1 MTYHLCY
8 NNIKNEGVS
17 MINVHNVTFS
27 YNGQDEAIKNVS
39 FSIKKGSFISIVGH
53 NGSGKSTLA
62 KLLVGLLK
70 PSAGTIEIDGLTLNE
85 DNLVDIRK
93 KVGIVFQNPD
103 NQFVGVTVRHD
114 IAFGLENQ
122 QVSADEM
129 EQKVEYY
136 ADLVGMKAL
145 LKKEPHQLSGGQKQR
160 VAIASALAMEQ
171 DVIIFDEAT
180 SMLDPK
186 GVKEIMTIIHKIHQT
201 YHKTIIMIT
210 HDLRLAAYA
219 DHMLVM
225 KDGSLIKE
233 GQPKDIYQDDSVLS
247 STQLLLPFELELLKH
262 ATQLNM
268 DSSIVEALWAYN
280 LKK

>member
-1 MTYHLCY
+1 MIDAK
-8 NNIKNEGVS
+8 NI
-17 MINVHNVTFS
+17 TFS

-39 FSIKKGSFISIVGH
+39 FSIKKGSFVSIVGH

-70 PSAGTIEIDGLTLNE
+70 PTSGSIFIDDISLNDE
-85 DNLVDIRK
+85 HLVDIRK
-93 KVGIVFQNPD
+93 KIGIVFQNPD

-122 QVSADEM
+122 QIEVQEM
-129 EQKVEYY
+129 EEKVLHY
-136 ADLVGMKAL
+136 ADLVGMRDF

-171 DVIIFDEAT
+171 DIIIFDEAT

-186 GVKEIMTIIHKIHQT
+186 GVKDMMEIIRKIHTQ
-201 YHKTIIMIT
+201 YDKTVLMIT

-225 KDGSLIKE
+225 KDGILIKE
-233 GQPKDIYQDDSVLS
+233 GHPEVIYQDEELLA
-247 STQLLLPFELELLKH
+247 STQLLLPFELELYEKSKKRH
-262 ATQLNM
+262 VKN
-268 DSSIVEALWAYN
+268 DIVEALWAFN

>member
-1 MTYHLCY
+1 MIHVK
-8 NNIKNEGVS
+8 NI
-17 MINVHNVTFS
+17 TFS
-27 YNGQDEAIKNVS
+27 YNGQDEAMKNVS
-39 FSIKKGSFISIVGH
+39 FSIKKGSFVSIVGH

-70 PSAGTIEIDGLTLNE
+70 PTSGSIVIDDIPLNDE
-85 DNLVDIRK
+85 HLIDIRK

-122 QVSADEM
+122 QIEAQEM
-129 EQKVEYY
+129 EEKVLYY
-136 ADLVGMKAL
+136 ADLVGMRDF

-171 DVIIFDEAT
+171 DIIIFDEAT

-186 GVKEIMTIIHKIHQT
+186 GVKDMMEIISKIHSQ
-201 YHKTIIMIT
+201 YDKTILMIT

-225 KDGSLIKE
+225 KDGMLIKE
-233 GQPKDIYQDDSVLS
+233 GHPEVIYQDEILLA
-247 STQLLLPFELELLKH
+247 STQLLLPFELEVYEK
-262 ATQLNM
+262 AKKREFKN
-268 DSSIVEALWAYN
+268 DIVEALWAFN